1 LDQRANAELGMCEKC
16 VEIDKIIAR
25 YQWIKARVIDTLT
38 RQAAE
43 DLIKK
48 LEAEKAELH
57 PEQQE

>member
-1 LDQRANAELGMCEKC
+1 MCEKC
-16 VEIDKIIAR
+16 VEIDKTIAR

-43 DLIKK
+43 DLIEK
-48 LEAEKAELH
+48 LEAEKAKLH